1 MAKKFDLGD
10 ALAGVLQVSE
20 SDTETLEHID
30 INLIDGDDRNF
41 YAIDGIDDLAA
52 NIQMI
57 GLQQPIRI
65 RPNPDMPGRYRIVS
79 GHRRRAALWT
89 LYEEDPERWGK
100 VPCIIEHD
108 AVSPAME
115 ELRLIYANADT
126 RRMSS
131 ADISKQAER
140 VEMLLYELK
149 EEGVEFPGRMRDHV
163 AAACKVSATK
173 LANLKVIRE
182 NLIDE
187 LKPYWEKGDLKES
200 VAYAFAK
207 LPPETQRL
215 TAKMVRES
223 VPWMREP
230 KEWHEANVTRWATEV
245 KNELKPKKGPRG
257 TCESCDHQ
265 EARLLRMS
273 VGHRYDDHCANW
285 KCCHDCPNLGTCEYA
300 CPHLSG
306 EIAKAKEIAKARKD
320 ADKEAQRQED
330 AKQVAPTVRLWK
342 RFGEA
347 RAAAG
352 LTFEEYAKKADVR
365 AFRREKKVADFE
377 QGRKITPSSGGLP
390 YAGGDGV
397 DEWRIRPL
405 IKAADALGCSVDY
418 LLCRTDEPKP
428 TAAATETIITFE
440 APQWNAGTPGVAG
453 AYYCHIEVDSTS
465 GKHPVYGIYWWDGAR
480 WLFRQG
486 GAIINQAVVGWW
498 PLPDSEVQ

>member
-10 ALAGVLQVSE
+10 ALADVLKVSE
-20 SDTETLEHID
+20 SDTETLEQID

-52 NIQMI
+52 NIQLI

-89 LYEEDPERWGK
+89 LYEEAPERWGK

-163 AAACKVSATK
+163 AAACKVSTTK
-173 LANLKVIRE
+173 LATLKVIRE

-215 TAKMVRES
+215 TAKMVRERL
-223 VPWMREP
+223 PWMREP
-230 KEWHEANVTRWATEV
+230 KEWHEANVTRWATDV
-245 KNELKPKKGPRG
+245 TNELKPKKGPRG

-273 VGHRYDDHCANW
+273 GGLRYDDHCNNG

-320 ADKEAQRQED
+320 ADKEAQRKAD

-352 LTFEEYAKKADVR
+352 LTFEEYAKKADVS

-377 QGRKITPSSGGLP
+377 QGKKITPSSGGLP

-397 DEWRIRPL
+397 DEWRIRSL

-418 LLCRTDEPKP
+418 LLCRTDEPRKIQDLKRVAREWRSRGETPPVGKP
-428 TAAATETIITFE
+428 IITYGLTNDGPKYTPAVWNGSRFY
-440 APQWNAGTPGVAG
+440 AP
-453 AYYCHIEVDSTS
+453 
-465 GKHPVYGIYWWDGAR
+465 GKPEKTLTGLEQQFTKWT
-480 WLFRQG
+480 L
-486 GAIINQAVVGWW
+486 
-498 PLPDSEVQ
+498 LPED